1 MHDCIYVTYIY
12 LHNVTIE
19 FVCAESKRRHRKVQS
34 TVSVTYYL
42 PCALSFLTTS
52 FQFPFLWY
60 PSISVL
66 ATILN
71 LQSFLRIH

>member
-42 PCALSFLTTS
+42 PCALSFLITS
-52 FQFPFLWY
+52 FQFPFL
-60 PSISVL
+60 
-66 ATILN
+66 
-71 LQSFLRIH
+71 